1 MGHPFSGLG
10 CLSCLHFFRV
20 TFVSRHEIFKGSGW
34 EAFATYDPS
43 LSFYCICVA
52 ALCGIIGV
60 LSTSCLSKMVPK
72 KKLVSFVDGA
82 VYFIAGAA
90 CVGLSAGV
98 LPLLLGDALGAFG
111 CMGMPLCDYFAGI
124 ILLVFG
130 AAIAVVLGGIPLL
143 IATCRYFRSS
153 SSGFGDDSSDD
164 SSSDDGY

>member
-72 KKLVSFVDGA
+72 KKLVSFIDGA
-82 VYFIAGAA
+82 VYFVAGAA
-90 CVGLSAGV
+90 CVGLSAAV
-98 LPLLLGDALGAFG
+98 LPLLFGNALGAFG
-111 CMGMPLCDYFAGI
+111 CMGVMPLCDYFAGI
-124 ILLVFG
+124 IILVLG
-130 AAIAVVLGGIPLL
+130 AAVAVVLGGIPLL

-153 SSGFGDDSSDD
+153 SSGDDDDSSDD
-164 SSSDDGY
+164 SSSDGY